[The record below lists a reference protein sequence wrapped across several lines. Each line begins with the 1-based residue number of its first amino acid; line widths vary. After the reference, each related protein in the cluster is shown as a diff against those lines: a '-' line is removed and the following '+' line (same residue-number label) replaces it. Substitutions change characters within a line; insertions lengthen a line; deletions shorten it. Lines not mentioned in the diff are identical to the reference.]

1 MSVCRALIVFLSS
14 GDVLLEVCVKFVK
27 VDYIV
32 VCSKQGKI
40 AFRVN
45 VKVWVVTFV
54 HVEQQDTCSFTQSI
68 VVSELCHRK

>member
-1 MSVCRALIVFLSS
+1 MLVCRALIAFLSS

-40 AFRVN
+40 VFRVN
-45 VKVWVVTFV
+45 VEVQVVTLFV
-54 HVEQQDTCSFTQSI
+54 YNGKTP
-68 VVSELCHRK
+68 VVLLGALL